1 MTKKRNTVFITM
13 DPTALPARSTKG
25 WEYLL
30 PCDEV
35 EVTLPEGDTLGG
47 LILDG
52 MSDGSGV
59 WVYLDGVGKRFFNAE
74 QNVEIIAVRKVAR
87 PEI

>member
-13 DPTALPARSTKG
+13 DPNALPARSTKG

-35 EVTLPEGDTLGG
+35 EVTLPEGP
-47 LILDG
+47 
-52 MSDGSGV
+52 
-59 WVYLDGVGKRFFNAE
+59 
-74 QNVEIIAVRKVAR
+74 AVVPPPPAAQDAMV
-87 PEI
+87 PPIGTST

>member
-13 DPTALPARSTKG
+13 DPNALPARSTKG